1 MKKVLLSV
9 AMAIAAIANTQAQQM
24 TDGNWWGYIPYPC
37 ERIDMGNG
45 EEPDQYQAAI
55 LVPGYELDVR
65 GKAIDGIRFYLRST
79 EYMSDLSVWLSTA
92 LPGVAS
98 VANVEYKPLDIA
110 TVNGGYDDE
119 WGPGLLNEVYFS
131 KPYAIPKKGLY
142 IGYSLTINY
151 VESEYDWDNGYPL
164 VTAVGAVPN
173 DNASFVSMQK
183 TLGDYGWMRM
193 NQLFE
198 NPNVCIQ
205 AHIVDAPEEG
215 DDTGIENEWMK
226 DEGRKMKGEGIYDL
240 QGRPVSYGSNSI
252 SSSTSTKKGIQ
263 IFRMADGSAKKIVVR

>member
-37 ERIDMGNG
+37 ERIDLGNG

-110 TVNGGYDDE
+110 TVQGGNDEE
-119 WGPGLLNEVYFS
+119 WGPGLVNEVYFS

-142 IGYSLTINY
+142 LGYSLTINY
-151 VESEYDWDNGYPL
+151 VESEYDYDNGYPL

-193 NQLFE
+193 NLLFE

>member
-1 MKKVLLSV
+1 MKKILISAAL
-9 AMAIAAIANTQAQQM
+9 AIAGMHSTNAQQM

-37 ERIDMGNG
+37 ERIDLGNG
-45 EEPDQYQAAI
+45 EEPDSYQAAI

-65 GKAIDGIRFYLRST
+65 GKAIDGIRFYLRGTDYMTDLGVWVST
-79 EYMSDLSVWLSTA
+79 Q
-92 LPGVAS
+92 LPGIPS
-98 VANVEYKPLDIA
+98 VADTEFVPLDP
-110 TVNGGYDDE
+110 TQMNGGDDPE
-119 WGPGLLNEVYFS
+119 WGPGLVNEVYFS
-131 KPYAIPKKGLY
+131 KPYVIPKKGLY
-142 IGYSLTINY
+142 VGYGFTITQ
-151 VESEYDWDNGYPL
+151 VESESDWTNAYPL
-164 VTAVGAVPN
+164 MTAWGAAPN
-173 DNASFVSMQK
+173 DNASFVSMTQTMEGWWRM
-183 TLGDYGWMRM
+183 TL
-193 NQLFE
+193 LFE

>member
-1 MKKVLLSV
+1 MKKILISAAL
-9 AMAIAAIANTQAQQM
+9 AIAAIHSTNAQQM

-37 ERIDMGNG
+37 ERIDLGNG
-45 EEPDQYQAAI
+45 EEPDSYQAAI

-193 NQLFE
+193 NLLFE

>member
-37 ERIDMGNG
+37 ERIDLGNG

-193 NQLFE
+193 NLLFE

>member
-1 MKKVLLSV
+1 MKKILISAAL
-9 AMAIAAIANTQAQQM
+9 AIAAIGSTNAQQM

-37 ERIDMGNG
+37 ERIDLGNG

-193 NQLFE
+193 NLLFE

>member
-1 MKKVLLSV
+1 MKKILISAAL
-9 AMAIAAIANTQAQQM
+9 AIAAIGSTNAQQM

-37 ERIDMGNG
+37 ERIDLGNG

-65 GKAIDGIRFYLRST
+65 GKAIDGIRFYLRPT

-193 NQLFE
+193 NLLFE

-205 AHIVDAPEEG
+205 AHIVDVP
-215 DDTGIENEWMK
+215 
-226 DEGRKMKGEGIYDL
+226 DESETAINDINLSDSPLANSATVYDL
-240 QGRPVSYGSNSI
+240 QGRRLASQASEGGGE
-252 SSSTSTKKGIQ
+252 KGLVIV
-263 IFRMADGSAKKIVVR
+263 RMADGTTRKFINK

>member
-37 ERIDMGNG
+37 ERIDLGNG

-240 QGRPVSYGSNSI
+240 QGRPVSYGSNTI

>member
-98 VANVEYKPLDIA
+98 VATVEYKPLDIA

>member
-1 MKKVLLSV
+1 
-9 AMAIAAIANTQAQQM
+9 MAIAAIANTQAQQM

-37 ERIDMGNG
+37 ERIDLGNG

-110 TVNGGYDDE
+110 TVQGGNDEE
-119 WGPGLLNEVYFS
+119 WGPGLVNEVYFS

-142 IGYSLTINY
+142 LGYSLTINY
-151 VESEYDWDNGYPL
+151 VESEYDYDNGYPL